1 MYFRSGFLLKVLY
14 DTNKGVDYIKL
25 LAIFFPLFYIEGP
38 LSSALQGLNLS
49 KYTMQTTLTGC
60 IIKILT
66 LAILSFFSI
75 GIYGLIISEIIDI
88 IVVNYLNIKKL
99 HELDYI

>member
-1 MYFRSGFLLKVLY
+1 MFSKPLEIKEYTYFSFSFSDNFIY
-14 DTNKGVDYIKL
+14 SEY
-25 LAIFFPLFYIEGP
+25 
-38 LSSALQGLNLS
+38 
-49 KYTMQTTLTGC
+49 
-60 IIKILT
+60 